1 MQKAIISKD
10 LIGDETLYHTKG
22 WYHCKYF
29 TLREDYC
36 YIEDDSIVK
45 EDLYVETI
53 DTIPDNYWSDYN
65 ISFNF
70 ENDNRY
76 AIFEYQFVKYRIPY
90 KFYINIIDKIYC
102 DVWNR

>member
-22 WYHCKYF
+22 WYHCKFF
-29 TLREDYC
+29 TLMEDYC

-45 EDLYVETI
+45 EDLYIKPI

-90 KFYINIIDKIYC
+90 KFYINIIDKFI
-102 DVWNR
+102 VMFLL